1 MKNQKQNKTV
11 APVAETA
18 ANNIETTTTTV
29 AATRG
34 RKKGVGNF
42 VNINITKLTSLVG
55 NGNVQV
61 RRGWLEEILEQQSRA
76 EIADKISALSEPETK
91 GSSIE
96 MKIEE

>member
-1 MKNQKQNKTV
+1 MNSKNKNKTV
-11 APVAETA
+11 APVTVAKNDE
-18 ANNIETTTTTV
+18 TTTTV

-42 VNINITKLTSLVG
+42 VNINIAKLTSLVG

-91 GSSIE
+91 GGNIE
-96 MKIEE
+96 MTVAE

>member
-1 MKNQKQNKTV
+1 MQKQNKNKTV
-11 APVAETA
+11 APVAKAE
-18 ANNIETTTTTV
+18 ANNIETAVTAT
-29 AATRG
+29 TRG

-42 VNINITKLTSLVG
+42 VNINIARLTSLVG

-91 GSSIE
+91 GGNIE
-96 MKIEE
+96 MNIEE